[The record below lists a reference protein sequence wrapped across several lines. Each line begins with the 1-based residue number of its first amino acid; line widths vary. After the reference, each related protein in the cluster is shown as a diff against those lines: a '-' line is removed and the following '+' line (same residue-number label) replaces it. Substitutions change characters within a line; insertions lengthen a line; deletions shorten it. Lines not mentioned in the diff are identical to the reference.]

1 MKDIVGQ
8 PEQKRAQAKQDGG
21 KKRVAAR
28 QAKGKLA
35 RERFD
40 ALFDTDHRG
49 RIDDIVFP
57 QNARKRFCYP
67 FAMLREHRLENL
79 GNVPQRGGV

>member
-8 PEQKRAQAKQDGG
+8 PEQKRAQAKQGGG

-28 QAKGKLA
+28 RAKGKLA
-35 RERFD
+35 RERF
-40 ALFDTDHRG
+40 RC
-49 RIDDIVFP
+49 R
-57 QNARKRFCYP
+57 
-67 FAMLREHRLENL
+67 FAMLRDFRPENL